1 MGTEKRIINSI
12 VLADDDEDDALVFSE
27 TVRGINPAIRLEHVA
42 DGIKLMQLL
51 QHYYPDIL
59 FIDLDMP
66 RKNGLECLV
75 EIRNNTILTK
85 LPVIVFSSTT
95 RPANIQTAYEMGADL
110 YLIKTSQIKDYVS
123 AIRTVLQLNWQH
135 PEAIK
140 KQYCINGRYAAFG

>member
-1 MGTEKRIINSI
+1 MTQERKAIASI
-12 VLADDDEDDALVFSE
+12 LLADDDEDDALVFTE
-27 TVRGINPAIRLEHVA
+27 TVRAIDPAIRLEHVI
-42 DGIKLMQLL
+42 DGLKLMQLL
-51 QHYYPDIL
+51 VHYYPDIL

-66 RKNGLECLV
+66 RKNGLECLL
-75 EIRNNTILTK
+75 EIRNNPGLAK
-85 LPVIVFSSTT
+85 LPVVVFSSTT

-123 AIRTVLQLNWQH
+123 AVRAILRLNWEN

>member
-1 MGTEKRIINSI
+1 MGGKKTVVSSI

-27 TVRGINPAIRLEHVA
+27 TVREIDPAIRVEHVA
-42 DGIKLMQLL
+42 DGIKLMQFL
-51 QHYYPDIL
+51 QQYYPDIV

-66 RKNGLECLV
+66 RKNGLECLR
-75 EIRNNTILTK
+75 EIRNHPVLTK

-95 RPANIQTAYEMGADL
+95 RPANIQTAYEIGADL

-123 AIRTVLQLNWQH
+123 AIRAILQLNWQQ
-135 PEAIK
+135 PEVIK